1 MKKGLQGLMVMVLA
15 FSVLL
20 TACGTKT
27 ELGGGREG
35 GTVPAPTTASVPSVS
50 KPAFTRDTFPKIDGS
65 TATIPLSE
73 AMAVSVLGMSGDE
86 ARKFIKHNTTHY
98 AYVNL
103 IEGRADIIFVTEP
116 SAEELKIAKDA
127 NVELEVVPVVKEG
140 FVFLVNSANPVSG
153 LKTQQIQDIYQGRV
167 KNWKEVGGADQEII
181 AYQREPNSG
190 SQTLMEQTVMK
201 GLKLTASPR
210 NVVYGMDGLIDSI
223 AKYDNSS
230 GALGY
235 SVYYYAR
242 TMYNKGTIKFLTIDG
257 VAPDNKSISS
267 GSYPFTSAY
276 YAVFKKSTP
285 PDAGSRKLLQWL
297 LGAEGQKLAEDTGYV
312 PVKGEAGP

>member
-1 MKKGLQGLMVMVLA
+1 MKKGLKGLLIL
-15 FSVLL
+15 FLSLSVFL
-20 TACGTKT
+20 TACVSKTDPGGSKDTGTA
-27 ELGGGREG
+27 
-35 GTVPAPTTASVPSVS
+35 PASTASSVPSVP
-50 KPAFTRDTFPKIDGS
+50 KPVFTRDSFPKIDGS

-73 AMAVSVLGMSGDE
+73 AMAAGLLGMSKDD
-86 ARKFIKHNTTHY
+86 AQKFIKHNTTHN

-103 IEGRADIIFVTEP
+103 IEGKADIIFVTEP

-140 FVFLVNSANPVSG
+140 FIFLVNSVNPVSG

-167 KNWKEVGGADQEII
+167 KNWKEVGGPDQEII

-201 GLKLTASPR
+201 GLKMVDSPK
-210 NVVYGMDGLIDSI
+210 NVVQGMDGLIDSI
-223 AKYDNSS
+223 AKYDNSK

-235 SVYYYAR
+235 SVYYYAK
-242 TMYNKGTIKFLTIDG
+242 TMYNKGTIKFLTVDG

-276 YAVFKKSTP
+276 YAVFKKSTS

-297 LGAEGQKLAEDTGYV
+297 LGAEGQKMVEETGYV
-312 PVKGEAGP
+312 PVKVR